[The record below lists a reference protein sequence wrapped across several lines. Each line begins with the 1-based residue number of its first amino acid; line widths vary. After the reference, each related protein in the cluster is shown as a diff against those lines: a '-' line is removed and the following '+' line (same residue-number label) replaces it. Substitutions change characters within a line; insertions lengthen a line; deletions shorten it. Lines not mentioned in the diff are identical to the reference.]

1 MDFSDQ
7 TLGNSEHAVA
17 MAFVGIRGAEGD
29 AMVYG
34 AGEHTNIDRAAVA
47 ALVTAL
53 NLRYRAEHERA

>member
-1 MDFSDQ
+1 
-7 TLGNSEHAVA
+7 
-17 MAFVGIRGAEGD
+17 MAFVGIRGGEGD

-53 NLRYRAEHERA
+53 NLSYRAEHERA